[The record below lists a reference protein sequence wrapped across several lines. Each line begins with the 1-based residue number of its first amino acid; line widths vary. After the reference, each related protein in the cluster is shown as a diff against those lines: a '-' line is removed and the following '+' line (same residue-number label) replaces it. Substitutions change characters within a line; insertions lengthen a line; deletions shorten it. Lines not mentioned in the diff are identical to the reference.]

1 MTLMTPTSYSRVF
14 LPTMRIC
21 ILTTVL
27 DPFKGGNHLSLFA
40 SLPDTE
46 VTILC
51 NRSKVQPSDL
61 PPGVTVVTIPSR
73 LGPYYYGCSDLFFA
87 RSVLRAYPVHSAFW
101 QQFSVI
107 HLNQVMG
114 PALRHLPACGV
125 SVLFFIHHPVT
136 ADRCVAVA
144 ETRGIQSLLWRL
156 RYALLV
162 RWQRSMCRAASHVA
176 TVSYTMKQHI
186 AADYGCLPEKI
197 SVVPNGVD
205 AQVFHPGGSNSPTA
219 DIISIGSFIHP
230 RKGFRYLLE
239 TYRELSKRGKRID
252 DVGRR
257 SDEQRKA
264 LSAISGVT
272 VYGTL
277 SQEALLA
284 RMQSAA
290 VLIST
295 SLFEGFGLSLIEALS
310 CGRPAFAFAVGAVS
324 EVLSPVDPSLVIP
337 PRDTHAMV
345 TAVCTYLDLPVAEQQ
360 RRGAAYCKAVHQ
372 HWSIEQA
379 SDALRSLYEKI
390 AGESKK

>member
-1 MTLMTPTSYSRVF
+1 LQLEYS
-14 LPTMRIC
+14 LKYMRIC
-21 ILTTVL
+21 VITTTL
-27 DPFKGGNHLSLFA
+27 DPFKGGNHLPLLA

-51 NRSKVQPSDL
+51 NRSKVRPSDL
-61 PPGVTVVTIPSR
+61 PPGVTVVTIPGR
-73 LGPYYYGCSDLFFA
+73 LGPYYYGCSDLLFA
-87 RSVLRAYPVHSAFW
+87 RSVLRTYPFHSAFW

-114 PALRHLPACGV
+114 PAFRRLPACGV

-136 ADRCVAVA
+136 ADRRIAVS

-156 RYALLV
+156 RYFLLV
-162 RWQRSMCRAASHVA
+162 RWQHNMCRAASHIA

-186 AADYGCLPEKI
+186 IDDYACRSEKI

-205 AQVFHPGGSNSPTA
+205 AQVFHPGGSTPPIV
-219 DIISIGSFIHP
+219 DVVSIGSFIHP

-239 TYRELSKRGKRID
+239 TYRELSRRGKRIA

-257 SDEQRKA
+257 SDEQRKE

-310 CGRPAFAFAVGAVS
+310 CGRPAFAFGVGAVP
-324 EVLSPVDPSLVIP
+324 EVLGPIDTSLIVP
-337 PRDTHAMV
+337 PRDVRAMV
-345 TAVCTYLDLPVAEQQ
+345 DAVCSYLDLSVAEQSCQ
-360 RRGAAYCKAVHQ
+360 GATYHAAVQQ
-372 HWSIEQA
+372 HWSMERA
-379 SDALRSLYEKI
+379 AAALRSLYKQLE
-390 AGESKK
+390 GSRVL